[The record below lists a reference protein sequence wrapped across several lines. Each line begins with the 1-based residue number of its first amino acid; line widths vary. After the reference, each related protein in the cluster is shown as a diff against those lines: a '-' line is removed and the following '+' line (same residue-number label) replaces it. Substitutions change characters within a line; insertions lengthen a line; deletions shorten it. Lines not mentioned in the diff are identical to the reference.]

1 MKFAKTFFA
10 TFSIFLLF
18 TTITEGMSLARSV
31 SELRCQCINVA
42 RPEKPIKGMK
52 SLELI
57 PSGPHCKNTEVII
70 TLKNGS
76 SVCVDPST
84 PWLEKIIK
92 NQLER
97 QNNEETK
104 EAAV

>member
-1 MKFAKTFFA
+1 MKFAQTFFA
-10 TFSIFLLF
+10 TLVVFLLYN
-18 TTITEGMSLARSV
+18 TATEGMSLARSA
-31 SELRCQCINVA
+31 SELRCRCINVEM
-42 RPEKPIKGMK
+42 PEKPIKNMK

-70 TLKNGS
+70 TLKSGS

-84 PWLEKIIK
+84 PWVEKIIK
-92 NQLER
+92 NILER
-97 QNNEETK
+97 QNS